1 MDKSFVFYTPTK
13 LFFGENQED
22 RIGDILLEYKAKKVL
37 IVYGQNSII
46 KCGLL
51 NRVIDKLNNAGIGY
65 CLLGGVRPNPT
76 IDLVRLGI
84 QKLKQEKADFIL
96 AIGGGSVMDTAKLI
110 STGYYYDGDPFDI
123 SLKKYIP
130 KKAFPLG
137 VICTIAA
144 SGSEMSNSCVIQDDE
159 LGMKMGYASDLN
171 RPLFAICNPILTYS
185 VSPYQTSVG
194 IVDILMHTL
203 ERYFSPSSKN
213 EIADDFAIA
222 LLKNV
227 MKSGEAALN
236 NPLDYE
242 ARASLM
248 LLSSF
253 SHNGLTSIGKKYILS
268 VHQIEHALSA
278 TYVNVAHGAGLAV
291 LFPAW
296 CKYYLDIET
305 DKLAYLGEQL
315 FNLRL
320 NSKKENAIM
329 CIIEFE
335 NYFKKINMPTR
346 FKDLGIEK
354 PNIELMADRFSL
366 NGTRVVDH
374 SKKPLDRQAA
384 IEIYKLAL

>member
-1 MDKSFVFYTPTK
+1 MDKQFIYNNPTK
-13 LFFGENQED
+13 LFFGQNQED
-22 RIGDILLEYKAKKVL
+22 NIASILSEYNAKNIL
-37 IVYGQNSII
+37 IVYGQQSVIKTGLLEKII
-46 KCGLL
+46 KQLATS
-51 NRVIDKLNNAGIGY
+51 NIRY
-65 CLLGGVRPNPT
+65 SYLGGVRPNPT
-76 IDLVRLGI
+76 IDLVKKGIKQVKSERL
-84 QKLKQEKADFIL
+84 DFIL
-96 AIGGGSVMDTAKLI
+96 AVGGGSVMDTAKLI
-110 STGYYYDGDPFDI
+110 ATGYYYDGDPFDI
-123 SLKKYIP
+123 LLKKYTP
-130 KKAFPLG
+130 KKVFPFG

-144 SGSEMSNSCVIQDDE
+144 SGSEMSNSCVIQDDD
-159 LGMKMGYASDLN
+159 LGIKMGYSSDLN
-171 RPLFAICNPILTYS
+171 RPLFAICNPELTYS
-185 VSPYQTSVG
+185 VSSYQTAVG

-203 ERYFSPSSKN
+203 ERYFSPSSNN
-213 EIADDFAIA
+213 EIADDFAIT

-227 MKSGEAALN
+227 LKAGEIVMK
-236 NPLDYE
+236 NPCDYD
-242 ARASLM
+242 ARATLM

-305 DKLAYLGEQL
+305 DKLSYLGEQL

-335 NYFKKINMPTR
+335 NYFKKLNMPTK
-346 FKDLGIEK
+346 FKDLGIDN
-354 PNIELMADRFSL
+354 PNIELMANRFSS

-374 SKKPLDRQAA
+374 LIKPLDRQAA